1 MERLQTLLR
10 QLLREIIEDEAREL
24 EEFSGVAALG
34 GGPMMPLGVDATY
47 PANRPKRRPRRKA
60 KRVDEVNTVAIA
72 LYSLSDANDNGV
84 PDNLETNKFRERS
97 EMYEDSVECLAR
109 SFGGAESPFK
119 DQRAA
124 NKFLRHRA

>member
-1 MERLQTLLR
+1 MERLLR
-10 QLLREIIEDEAREL
+10 QLLREILEEENHDL

-47 PANRPKRRPRRKA
+47 PSRRGGRKSRRKG

-72 LYSLSDANDNGV
+72 LYPFVDVNNNGI
-84 PDNLETNKFRERS
+84 PDNAETNMFRDRN

-109 SFGGAESPFK
+109 SFGGSKSPFK
-119 DQRAA
+119 NQREVE
-124 NKFLRHRA
+124 KFLRYDS